1 MKEATNSKIGACRL
15 GRALG
20 LKGIIMRL
28 SIVLFD
34 GFTAL
39 DIVGGYE
46 VLANVPG
53 MEVEFI
59 SAQEGIVAADTR
71 RLGMLGYRSFA
82 QTQSTEMLYVP
93 GGPGVF
99 NGIHD
104 AELIS
109 TIKRLHASSTWTIGI
124 CNGVELLGAA
134 GALQG
139 LKVTTNWFARDRVA
153 AYGALVQA
161 TRYQRDG
168 KLITGAGVSASIDAG
183 LYLAG
188 LIAGEEVAKTIQ
200 LGIEYYPE
208 PPFGN
213 GTPDTASPSAQA
225 IVRMFEQSSQE
236 RLQELKTPF

>member
-1 MKEATNSKIGACRL
+1 
-15 GRALG
+15 
-20 LKGIIMRL
+20 MRL
-28 SIVLFD
+28 SLVLFD

-59 SAQEGIVAADTR
+59 AATPGLVTADTR
-71 RLGMLGYRSFA
+71 RLALLGYRTFA
-82 QTQSTEMLYVP
+82 QTQSTDILYVP

-99 NGIHD
+99 KGIHD
-104 AELIS
+104 EALVS
-109 TIKRLHASSTWTIGI
+109 TIARLHASSTWTVGI

-139 LKVTTNWFARDRVA
+139 KQVTTNWFARARVA
-153 AYGALVQA
+153 ACGAQVQA
-161 TRYQRDG
+161 SRYQRDG

-188 LIAGEEVAKTIQ
+188 LIEIGRAHV
-200 LGIEYYPE
+200 
-208 PPFGN
+208 
-213 GTPDTASPSAQA
+213 
-225 IVRMFEQSSQE
+225 
-236 RLQELKTPF
+236 